1 MPKYSGKDVISE
13 STEKAIARAM
23 VLAVAGILTK
33 LYAVP
38 LSDLKVLGMDQ
49 PASLVDATLL
59 VLIGYSAYS
68 FVLKWVGD
76 LAAFRLWYRE
86 SSIWSEFGTNMK
98 LDKEFLRGAVP
109 LLERL
114 NTLETTGTWPASGAA
129 IDDETKKALK
139 DFKANAELYC
149 LRLEYAGTRFKL
161 LSLFGHYYVWVHSF
175 AFPIALSVAAIYL
188 LVRHGTYVLPTLS

>member
-1 MPKYSGKDVISE
+1 MPKFSGKDVITE
-13 STEKAIARAM
+13 STEKAITRAM
-23 VLAVAGILTK
+23 VLAGAGILTK

-38 LSDLKVLGMDQ
+38 LNDLKVLGMDL

-59 VLIGYSAYS
+59 VLIGYTTYS

-86 SSIWSEFGTNMK
+86 SSIWSQFGTNMK

-114 NTLETTGTWPASGAA
+114 NTLETTGDWPASGAA

-139 DFKANAELYC
+139 DFKTNAALYC
-149 LRLEYAGTRFKL
+149 LRLEYAGTRFNL
-161 LSLFGHYYVWVHSF
+161 LSLFGHYYVWIHSF
-175 AFPIALSVAAIYL
+175 AFPIALSVAAICL
-188 LVRHGTYVLPTLS
+188 LVRHGTYVLPTLP